1 VCKTVHLPSWRQWV
15 QRFVHHRPVVSQS
28 QESVPFRCN
37 ICGAHNLLARAA
49 LEREGGKCAACGS
62 WVRARAVVD
71 VLLTELIG
79 RSVPLSDVTASCRHF
94 AGIGMSCWDGYAVPF
109 AELFNYTNTFYHRA
123 PFLDI
128 SRMDGAMDG
137 TLDFVISSDVFEH
150 VAPPVSQVFRNT
162 CRLLKANGLL
172 VLTVPFDR
180 PNEPDQPTIEH
191 FPDLFNYEILA
202 RDTGPVLRNVTRAG
216 AVQEFRDLI
225 FHGGPGQTLEM
236 RLFSE
241 WALLRE
247 LEEAGFRDVRIHRES
262 KLEFGIDWQTSC
274 SLPIT
279 ARRDLR

>member
-1 VCKTVHLPSWRQWV
+1 M
-15 QRFVHHRPVVSQS
+15 
-28 QESVPFRCN
+28 
-37 ICGAHNLLARAA
+37 
-49 LEREGGKCAACGS
+49 
-62 WVRARAVVD
+62 RARAVVD
-71 VLLTELIG
+71 LLLRELLGQSVVLPDVKSPRRELT
-79 RSVPLSDVTASCRHF
+79 
-94 AGIGMSCWDGYAVPF
+94 GIGMSCWDGYALRF

-128 SRMDGAMDG
+128 SRIDATLEG

-150 VAPPVSQVFRNT
+150 VAPPVSAVFRNT
-162 CRLLKANGLL
+162 FRLLKANGLL

-180 PNEPDQPTIEH
+180 PNEPGRLTTEH

-202 RDTGPVLRNVTRAG
+202 RDTAPVLRNVTRMG
-216 AVQEFRDLI
+216 AIQEFRNLI

-247 LEEAGFRDVRIHRES
+247 LADAGFRDVRIHRES
-262 KLEFGIDWQTSC
+262 TLEFGIDWTTSC

-279 ARRDLR
+279 VRRARSSPWASRKPPCFAAPNASR